1 MANKAP
7 GEHRRNTS
15 LSEKLKNGQTDLRK
29 TQNRKP
35 KNQQFLFFLNTQDS
49 DLPPELE

>member
-35 KNQQFLFFLNTQDS
+35 KKPAASVFSQHARL
-49 DLPPELE
+49 